1 MSTQPVA
8 VTFDVGGTLLAPWP
22 SVGHVYAAVAA
33 RWDGVAPDPAE
44 VNRRFHAAWAGR
56 GAAFDYS
63 REAWAALV
71 RETLRGLTPCA
82 DNPAFFAALYDHFA
96 SPEPWRIFPDVV
108 PALEA
113 LRRGGY
119 RLAVVSNWDLRL
131 RPLLRALRLGDF
143 FEVLVISGEV
153 GWHKPDPRLF
163 AHAAR
168 QLGLRPEQILHVG
181 DSWTEDV
188 RGARAAGWQ
197 TAWVV
202 RDGPLPAAP
211 EARGMRSLTEV
222 SRFLPRGE
230 RCGSISG
237 TEPLSPAG
245 PQTNTWGECV
255 DAGRFGH

>member
-1 MSTQPVA
+1 MSTQPVV

-33 RWDGVAPDPAE
+33 RWDGKAPDPE
-44 VNRRFHAAWAGR
+44 VVNRRFRAAWAAR

-71 RETLRGLTPCA
+71 RETLRGLSPCA
-82 DNPAFFAALYDHFA
+82 DNPAFFAALYEHFA
-96 SPEPWRIFPDVV
+96 APEPWRVFPDAV

-131 RPLLRALRLGDF
+131 RPLLRALKLAEF

-163 AHAAR
+163 ARATR
-168 QLGLRPEQILHVG
+168 QLGVRPEQILHVG
-181 DSWTEDV
+181 DSWVEDV
-188 RGARAAGWQ
+188 LGARAAGWQ
-197 TAWVV
+197 AAWVV
-202 RDGPLPAAP
+202 RDGEPPP
-211 EARGMRSLTEV
+211 VSEARVVRSLTEV
-222 SRFLPRGE
+222 PRFLPRVE
-230 RCGSISG
+230 RCGSAPG

-245 PQTNTWGECV
+245 PQTNTWGEHV
-255 DAGRFGH
+255 DAGRLGH